1 MRILRPVN
9 QVTSTRSIELN
20 VFGSTWLILGYSPN
34 RLCLG
39 ASVDRYELTVDL
51 LFLWLI
57 LEFKSP
63 IPLTIKKKGKKN
75 AKGI

>member
-1 MRILRPVN
+1 M
-9 QVTSTRSIELN
+9 
-20 VFGSTWLILGYSPN
+20 LGYSPN
-34 RLCLG
+34 RLGIG

-63 IPLTIKKKGKKN
+63 IPLTIKKKGNKN